1 MKSVKTLMIVDDDS
15 DDRDFFS
22 RALNKIDSS
31 AECLFAVNGEDAL
44 KILRNGIKQ
53 LPDFIFLDLNMPRM
67 DGKTCLCELKKDE
80 KLKEIPVIV
89 FSTSSR
95 QKDIEETH
103 DLGAAY
109 FLTKQPDFKKL
120 QLEIVFVI
128 NQNWNMLG
136 EEARS

>member
-44 KILRNGIKQ
+44 KILRNGIKR

-67 DGKTCLCELKKDE
+67 DGKTCLSGEKK
-80 KLKEIPVIV
+80 
-89 FSTSSR
+89 
-95 QKDIEETH
+95 
-103 DLGAAY
+103 
-109 FLTKQPDFKKL
+109 
-120 QLEIVFVI
+120 
-128 NQNWNMLG
+128 
-136 EEARS
+136 